1 MNAASLVP
9 AGYDLVHWIV
19 VVAFVFVEWEIL
31 KWLRSKI
38 KA

>member
-1 MNAASLVP
+1 MENLTP
-9 AGYDLVHWIV
+9 NGYDLLHWAG
-19 VVAFVFVEWEIL
+19 VVASTFVLWEIL